1 MGRDPD
7 QAVPTQQS
15 SGRFELA
22 IVLAQMN
29 SVGAGRDDEVGAV
42 VENQQRAGVITS
54 SSEATADCDQ
64 RLVLERLVSQ
74 LDDVDPGGERLRQP
88 AERRPAP
95 RARVDDQV
103 QTRGFETVTQAL
115 VGGLEH
121 RFGSFQSALD
131 SIGSP
136 TTANGNRHDVA
147 VIGAGA
153 IGLACG
159 WRIAAAGMSVAV
171 FDRFSPGAGA
181 SGVAAGMLAPV
192 TEADFGA
199 TGLLELNLA
208 GEAAWPA
215 FAAELETATGREL
228 GFARSGA
235 LIVASDRDDA
245 EELRRLQE
253 LQSSLGLES
262 SWLGASAARE
272 LETGLSPGIA
282 GAVSAPGDGAVNPRA
297 LLSALAVAL
306 DAAGGELVVGVDARL
321 RIEQGRVVGIASHI
335 GDFEAQTVVLAAGAW
350 SGAVDG
356 LPDALDLPLRPV
368 KGQILRMRRPTGM
381 APLAQR
387 IVRSPRCYIVD
398 RAGGEVVIGAT
409 TEDRGFDQAVTAGA
423 VHRLLEA
430 AWELLPD
437 VAELELVETAAGLRP
452 ATPDNEPLIGRVPEV
467 EGLILATGHGRNGIL
482 LAPGTADAVAALAS
496 GGELPEPFARC
507 SLERFVTAAGRS

>member
-1 MGRDPD
+1 MDP
-7 QAVPTQQS
+7 
-15 SGRFELA
+15 
-22 IVLAQMN
+22 
-29 SVGAGRDDEVGAV
+29 VGADRDDEVGAV

-54 SSEATADCDQ
+54 GSEATAGCDQ
-64 RLVLERLVSQ
+64 LLVVERLVSQ
-74 LDDVDPGGERLRQP
+74 LDDVDPGGERVRQP
-88 AERRPAP
+88 AERRLSPL
-95 RARVDDQV
+95 ARVDDQV
-103 QTRGFETVTQAL
+103 QTRGFETVTRAL
-115 VGGLEH
+115 VVGLEH

-136 TTANGNRHDVA
+136 TTASGNRHDVA

-199 TGLLELNLA
+199 AGLLELNLA

-215 FAAELETATGREL
+215 FAAELETATGRDL

-235 LIVASDRDDA
+235 LVVASNRDDA

-253 LQSSLGLES
+253 LQSSLGLQS

-272 LETGLSPGIA
+272 LEPSLSPGIA
-282 GAVSAPGDGAVNPRA
+282 GAVFAPGDSAVDPRA

-335 GDFEAQTVVLAAGAW
+335 GDFEASTVVLAAGAW

-368 KGQILRMRRPTGM
+368 KGQILRMRRPSGM
-381 APLAQR
+381 ASLAQR
-387 IVRSPRCYIVD
+387 IVRSPRCYVVD
-398 RAGGEVVIGAT
+398 REGGEVVIGAT

-437 VAELELVETAAGLRP
+437 VAELELVETGVGLRP

-507 SLERFVTAAGRS
+507 SLDRFAAAAGRS